1 MRRENKTYKLVFSLI
16 ILLSFTTLIHGQKS
30 SIPLNHNRLPV
41 ISTLSVYKRII
52 KDDPSKRMVALKNYI
67 IPLFVDFKYSTTE
80 NFTTKILYLKP
91 AAYLRLEAA
100 TALRNVQEELKK
112 KGLTLII
119 FDAYRPYSVTEKMWE
134 VMPDDRYAANPAN
147 GSGHNRGAAID
158 VTLAE
163 LATGKQLEMPTAY
176 DDFSEKA
183 HHDYLNLEKDILA
196 NRQLLRT
203 LMEKHGFA
211 ALETE
216 WWHYSLPNASK
227 KFELM
232 DLTFREMKSI
242 SKSTFD

>member
-1 MRRENKTYKLVFSLI
+1 MYYMTLSY
-16 ILLSFTTLIHGQKS
+16 LLNAVIKS

-67 IPLFVDFKYSTTE
+67 IPLLVDFKYATSE
-80 NFTTKILYLKP
+80 NFTTKILYFKP
-91 AAYLRLEAA
+91 AAFLRLEAA

-134 VMPDDRYAANPAN
+134 VTPDERYAANPAN

-158 VTLAE
+158 VTLAV

-183 HHDYLNLEKDILA
+183 HHDYMNLEKDILA
-196 NRQLLRT
+196 NRELLRT
-203 LMEKHGFA
+203 LMEKYGFT

-232 DLTFREMKSI
+232 DLTFKEMKSI